1 MSPYTHSLSA
11 QERRANQTTSLRDT
25 YGRVG
30 VGRWRHA
37 TDYYLLTYLLTCS
50 KVCVVGVGVGGSCC
64 FCKDKT
70 RRDVCCCLCARLCV
84 ACGKGTDDACMHI
97 CVYESLKVLL
107 FSMCG
112 LAGTFGAPSRKSSE
126 RSVFCCRFL
135 VSSEERTARI
145 INSEPR
151 HSLLCQ
157 CGCSMVCVYY
167 ICLLRGMDGPKNNN
181 KK

>member
-1 MSPYTHSLSA
+1 MGLGA
-11 QERRANQTTSLRDT
+11 GGMRRITT
-25 YGRVG
+25 
-30 VGRWRHA
+30 
-37 TDYYLLTYLLTCS
+37 YLLTYLPAPKCVWSGSGSGGLAVFARTRQDET
-50 KVCVVGVGVGGSCC
+50 CVVVYVQG
-64 FCKDKT
+64 FAW
-70 RRDVCCCLCARLCV
+70 RAEREQMMH
-84 ACGKGTDDACMHI
+84 ACIYA
-97 CVYESLKVLL
+97 YESLKVLL

-167 ICLLRGMDGPKNNN
+167 ICLLRGMDGPKII
-181 KK
+181 K